1 MQVFNLI
8 LVILIIFILFN
19 QNFDKEMENIKEQE
33 NNKNNK
39 GNTNKNNNKNN
50 NKNINSSNQLQESFS
65 NSDEMDLTVEKESNS
80 IGTEIKKSIINT
92 FIISQ
97 ERITKSVGKFDMLGR
112 KKLIRAAFSVKP
124 PDEFQM
130 MEMENK
136 ELEKK
141 IKNAADKNQIQLK
154 IDGKITKTEMV
165 SKIKSGVLYVNLLMH
180 IS

>member
-19 QNFDKEMENIKEQE
+19 QNFDIELENIKEQD

-39 GNTNKNNNKNN
+39 VNTNKNNK
-50 NKNINSSNQLQESFS
+50 KNINSRNQIRESFS
-65 NSDEMDLTVEKESNS
+65 NHEEMDLTVEKESNS
-80 IGTEIKKSIINT
+80 IGQEIKKSIMNT

-97 ERITKSVGKFDMLGR
+97 ERIPKSVGKFDMLGGQ
-112 KKLIRAAFSVKP
+112 KLIRASFNVKP

-141 IKNAADKNQIQLK
+141 IKSAANKNQIRLK
-154 IDGKITKTEMV
+154 IDGKVTKTEMV
-165 SKIKSGVLYVNLLMH
+165 SKIKNRILYVNLLMH

>member
-1 MQVFNLI
+1 MRVFNLI

-19 QNFDKEMENIKEQE
+19 QNFDIELENIKEQE
-33 NNKNNK
+33 NKKNNK
-39 GNTNKNNNKNN
+39 ENNNKNN
-50 NKNINSSNQLQESFS
+50 NKNINSSNQIRESFS
-65 NSDEMDLTVEKESNS
+65 NHEEMDLTVEKESNS
-80 IGTEIKKSIINT
+80 IGGEIKKSIMNT

-97 ERITKSVGKFDMLGR
+97 ERIPKSVGKFDMLGSQ
-112 KKLIRAAFSVKP
+112 KLIRAAFSVKP

-141 IKNAADKNQIQLK
+141 IKTAASKNQIRLK
-154 IDGKITKTEMV
+154 IDGKVTKTEMV
-165 SKIKSGVLYVNLLMH
+165 SKIKNRILYVNLLMH

>member
-19 QNFDKEMENIKEQE
+19 QNFDIELENIKEQD
-33 NNKNNK
+33 NNRNNK
-39 GNTNKNNNKNN
+39 GNTNKNNNKN
-50 NKNINSSNQLQESFS
+50 INSSNQIRESFS
-65 NSDEMDLTVEKESNS
+65 NHEEMDLTVEKESNS
-80 IGTEIKKSIINT
+80 IGSEIKKSIINT

-97 ERITKSVGKFDMLGR
+97 ERIPKSVGKFDMLGR
-112 KKLIRAAFSVKP
+112 QKLIRASFSVKP

-141 IKNAADKNQIQLK
+141 IKSAASKNQIRLK
-154 IDGKITKTEMV
+154 IDGKVTKTEIV
-165 SKIKSGVLYVNLLMH
+165 SKIKNRILYVNLLMH

>member
-19 QNFDKEMENIKEQE
+19 QNFDIELENIKEQE
-33 NNKNNK
+33 NKKNNK
-39 GNTNKNNNKNN
+39 ENN
-50 NKNINSSNQLQESFS
+50 NKNINSSNQIRESFS
-65 NSDEMDLTVEKESNS
+65 NHEEMDLTVEKESNS
-80 IGTEIKKSIINT
+80 IGQEIKQSIMNT

-97 ERITKSVGKFDMLGR
+97 ERIPKSVGKFDMLGR
-112 KKLIRAAFSVKP
+112 QKLIRASFSVKP

-130 MEMENK
+130 MEMKNK

-141 IKNAADKNQIQLK
+141 IKTAASKNQIRLK
-154 IDGKITKTEMV
+154 IDGKVTKTEMV
-165 SKIKSGVLYVNLLMH
+165 SKIKNRILYVNLLMH